1 MRIAEPAPAESV
13 IEFPKGLPGLG
24 ELTRFV
30 LLEPDGLGP
39 IVLLQSL
46 DDEHVSL
53 ALAPTASVH
62 PEYELRLG
70 PAELDVLGAAT
81 VDELAS
87 FAVLTLPG
95 DGRPAACNLAAPVV
109 LNPVKRLGAQVLQTW
124 NTYPTV
130 HRLPE

>member
-1 MRIAEPAPAESV
+1 MRIEQPAPEESV
-13 IEFPKGLPGLG
+13 IDFPGGLPGFG

-46 DDEHVSL
+46 DDEHMSL
-53 ALAPTASVH
+53 PLAPTASVH

-70 PAELDVLGAAT
+70 AAELEALGAER
-81 VDELAS
+81 VEELAS

-109 LNPVKRLGAQVLQTW
+109 LNPAKRLGAQVLQTW
-124 NTYPTV
+124 SSYPTF
-130 HRLPE
+130 HQLPE